1 MANICVRYAP
11 RSFAFVAQPLPLQ
24 VPAAKKQSVRMQSA
38 LARKIPKISISAWD
52 STGLNIPLLLV
63 CMGWEE
69 GTNRKLK
76 ICFVAMRSQLCK
88 GFLARIFLQT
98 RLWQCQEGSWA
109 PRH

>member
-1 MANICVRYAP
+1 
-11 RSFAFVAQPLPLQ
+11 
-24 VPAAKKQSVRMQSA
+24 MQSA